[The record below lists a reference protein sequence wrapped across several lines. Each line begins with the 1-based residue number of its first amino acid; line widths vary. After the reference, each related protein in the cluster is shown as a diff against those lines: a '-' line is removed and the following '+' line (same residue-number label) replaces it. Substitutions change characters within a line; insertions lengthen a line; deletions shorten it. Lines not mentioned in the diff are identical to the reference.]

1 MEPVSLLFLVQLV
14 FDLLLLALVFMLYR
28 RLGRLERSDPERIS
42 SALKEVERLTKRLEE
57 NLAEKKV
64 LLDRLQKLS
73 GGTAS
78 TGFKEKVRDLYSRG
92 KSPAEIANQLEL
104 TQGEV
109 EIILSLIK
117 GEKPAP

>member
-42 SALKEVERLTKRLEE
+42 SALKEVERLTKKLEK